1 MKDSRTRRVRSF
13 VRSSAATAWRL
24 PSAACCFLSRY
35 ASGASRCNSVKKSWT
50 DSSVGLN
57 LCD

>member
-13 VRSSAATAWRL
+13 TGSSAATAGG
-24 PSAACCFLSRY
+24 PSPAARCLLSRF

-50 DSSVGLN
+50 DSSEGLN
-57 LCD
+57 L